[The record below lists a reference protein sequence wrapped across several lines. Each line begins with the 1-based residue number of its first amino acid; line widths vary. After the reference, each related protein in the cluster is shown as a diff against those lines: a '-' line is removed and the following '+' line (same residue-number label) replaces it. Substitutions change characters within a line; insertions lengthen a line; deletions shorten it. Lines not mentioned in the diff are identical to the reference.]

1 MNSSTFLPGNN
12 DKTVR
17 TQSTT
22 FHIQPHSKQKV
33 SYFHHKDVGNFHFGL
48 QHPMKPHRLTLT
60 NNLVLSYGLHK
71 KMTVYCPPKATDDE
85 LMEFHETDYI
95 KFLKEVTPE
104 NSEEFAEDFPKF
116 NISEDCPIFEG
127 LYDFCQIYAGA
138 SIGAAHQLASD
149 GADIC
154 INWSG
159 GLHHAKRFEASGFC
173 FVNDIVLAIQHL
185 LRFYPRVLYIDIDIH
200 HGDGVQ
206 EAFYATDR
214 VMTVSFHKY
223 DSGSFFPGTGNI
235 SEIGYGLGKFF
246 CLNVPLKDGIDDDS
260 YVSLFKDV
268 ILDVRDHYQP
278 SVIVLQCG
286 ADSLGKDRLGGF
298 NISIKAHGEC
308 VKFIKS
314 WQIPLLV
321 LGGGGYRISNVARC
335 WTYETGIL
343 LDTELQPELP
353 QKNHYYN
360 FFGPDFSLHPP
371 LVRKM
376 DNLNTRSE
384 LQKISQQVHELLRFL
399 DGVPSVQ
406 MQELPG
412 DLQGILDESDEELR
426 DAREDQTVDVRGRK
440 RLMWHDNEYFD
451 GDSDNDKDDD
461 QNMDVDLS

>member
-1 MNSSTFLPGNN
+1 MSSSSFLPSNN
-12 DKTVR
+12 DKTVL
-17 TQSTT
+17 TQPAT

-48 QHPMKPHRLTLT
+48 QHPMKPHRLALT

-85 LMEFHETDYI
+85 LMEFHEVDYI
-95 KFLKEVTPE
+95 KFLKKVTPE
-104 NSEEFAEDFPKF
+104 NSEEFAIDFPRF
-116 NISEDCPIFEG
+116 NINADCPIFEG

-138 SIGAAHQLASD
+138 SIAAAHHLASD

-159 GLHHAKRFEASGFC
+159 GLHHAKRYEASGFC

-206 EAFYATDR
+206 EAFFATDR

-223 DSGSFFPGTGNI
+223 DGSFFPGTGNT
-235 SEIGYGLGKFF
+235 SEIGCGLGKFF
-246 CLNVPLKDGIDDDS
+246 SLNVPLKDGIDDNS
-260 YVSLFKDV
+260 YVTLFKEV
-268 ILDVRDHYQP
+268 MLDVRDHYQP
-278 SVIVLQCG
+278 SVVVLQCG

-308 VKFIKS
+308 VRFIKS
-314 WQIPLLV
+314 WQVPLLV
-321 LGGGGYRISNVARC
+321 LGGGGYRIPNVARC

-343 LDTELQPELP
+343 LDTELQSELP
-353 QKNHYYN
+353 QKTHYYN

-371 LVRKM
+371 LVRKI
-376 DNLNTRSE
+376 DDLNKRSDLKQIYQE
-384 LQKISQQVHELLRFL
+384 VHELLRFL
-399 DGVPSVQ
+399 DGAPSVQ

-412 DLQGILDESDEELR
+412 NLQSIFNGIDEEFRDVGFRVTTINGDMILWNLSDCISLR
-426 DAREDQTVDVRGRK
+426 NWALK
-440 RLMWHDNEYFD
+440 
-451 GDSDNDKDDD
+451 
-461 QNMDVDLS
+461 DVD

>member
-1 MNSSTFLPGNN
+1 MSF
-12 DKTVR
+12 R
-17 TQSTT
+17 
-22 FHIQPHSKQKV
+22 V

-48 QHPMKPHRLTLT
+48 QHPMKPHRLALT

-85 LMEFHETDYI
+85 LMEFHEVDYI
-95 KFLKEVTPE
+95 KFLKKVTPE
-104 NSEEFAEDFPKF
+104 NSEEFAIDFPRF
-116 NISEDCPIFEG
+116 NINADCPIFEG

-138 SIGAAHQLASD
+138 SIAAAHHLASD

-159 GLHHAKRFEASGFC
+159 GLHHAKRYEASGFC

-206 EAFYATDR
+206 EAFFATDR

-223 DSGSFFPGTGNI
+223 DGSFFPGTGNT
-235 SEIGYGLGKFF
+235 SEIGCGLGKFF
-246 CLNVPLKDGIDDDS
+246 SLNVPLKDGIDDNS
-260 YVSLFKDV
+260 YVTLFKDV
-268 ILDVRDHYQP
+268 MLDVRDHYQP
-278 SVIVLQCG
+278 SVVVLQCG

-308 VKFIKS
+308 VRFIKS
-314 WQIPLLV
+314 WQVPLLV
-321 LGGGGYRISNVARC
+321 LGGGGYRIPNVARC

-343 LDTELQPELP
+343 LDTELQSELP
-353 QKNHYYN
+353 QKTHYYN

-371 LVRKM
+371 L
-376 DNLNTRSE
+376 E
-384 LQKISQQVHELLRFL
+384 VHELLRFL
-399 DGVPSVQ
+399 DGAPSVQ

-412 DLQGILDESDEELR
+412 NLQSIFNGIDEEFR
-426 DAREDQTVDVRGRK
+426 DVGFRGRK
-440 RLMWHDNEYFD
+440 PLMWNENEYFD
-451 GDSDNDKDDD
+451 GDSDNDKW
-461 QNMDVDLS
+461 

>member
-1 MNSSTFLPGNN
+1 
-12 DKTVR
+12 
-17 TQSTT
+17 
-22 FHIQPHSKQKV
+22 
-33 SYFHHKDVGNFHFGL
+33 
-48 QHPMKPHRLTLT
+48 MKPHRLSLT
-60 NNLVLSYGLHK
+60 NNLVMSYDLHK
-71 KMTVYCPPKATDDE
+71 RMTVYCPLKATDDE
-85 LMEFHETDYI
+85 LMEFHETDYV
-95 KFLKEVTPE
+95 KFLKKVTPE
-104 NSEEFAEDFPKF
+104 NSEEYAEDFSKF

-127 LYDFCQIYAGA
+127 LYDFCQIYAGS
-138 SIGAAHQLASD
+138 SIAAAHQLASG

-185 LRFYPRVLYIDIDIH
+185 LRSVNKIFFLLDSKLFILFYLKDFTIKRFHPRVLYIDIDIH

-214 VMTVSFHKY
+214 VMTVSLHKY

-235 SEIGYGLGKFF
+235 NEIGYGFGKFF

-268 ILDVRDHYQP
+268 ISDVREHYQP

-308 VKFIKS
+308 VQFVKS

-321 LGGGGYRISNVARC
+321 LGGGGYRIPNVARC

-343 LDTELQPELP
+343 VDAELSSELP
-353 QKNHYYN
+353 EKTHYYN

-371 LVRKM
+371 LIRKM
-376 DNLNTRSE
+376 DNFNTRNE

-412 DLQGILDESDEELR
+412 DLQCILDESDEELR
-426 DAREDQTVDVRGRK
+426 DARDDQTVDVRRK

-461 QNMDVDLS
+461 QNMVVDLN

>member
-1 MNSSTFLPGNN
+1 MSSSSFLPSNN
-12 DKTVR
+12 KTVL
-17 TQSTT
+17 TQPET

-48 QHPMKPHRLTLT
+48 QHPMKPHRLALT

-85 LMEFHETDYI
+85 LMEFHEIDYI
-95 KFLKEVTPE
+95 KFLKKVTPE
-104 NSEEFAEDFPKF
+104 NSEEFAIDFPRF
-116 NISEDCPIFEG
+116 NINADCPIFEG

-138 SIGAAHQLASD
+138 SIAAAHHLASD

-159 GLHHAKRFEASGFC
+159 GLHHAKRYEASGFC

-206 EAFYATDR
+206 EAFFATDR

-223 DSGSFFPGTGNI
+223 DGSFFPGTGNT
-235 SEIGYGLGKFF
+235 SEIGCGLGKFF
-246 CLNVPLKDGIDDDS
+246 SLNVPLKDGIDDNN
-260 YVSLFKDV
+260 YVTLFKDV
-268 ILDVRDHYQP
+268 MLDVRDHYQP
-278 SVIVLQCG
+278 SVVVLQCG

-308 VKFIKS
+308 VRFIKS

-321 LGGGGYRISNVARC
+321 LGGGGYRIPNVARC

-353 QKNHYYN
+353 QKTHYYN

-371 LVRKM
+371 LVRKI
-376 DNLNTRSE
+376 DDLNKRSE
-384 LQKISQQVHELLRFL
+384 LKQIYQEVHELLRFL
-399 DGVPSVQ
+399 DGAPSVQ

-412 DLQGILDESDEELR
+412 NLQSIFDGIDEEFR
-426 DAREDQTVDVRGRK
+426 DAGFRGRK
-440 RLMWHDNEYFD
+440 PLMWNENEYFD
-451 GDSDNDKDDD
+451 GDSDNDKW
-461 QNMDVDLS
+461 

>member
-1 MNSSTFLPGNN
+1 MSF
-12 DKTVR
+12 R
-17 TQSTT
+17 
-22 FHIQPHSKQKV
+22 V

-48 QHPMKPHRLTLT
+48 QHPMKPHRLALT

-85 LMEFHETDYI
+85 LMEFHEVDYI
-95 KFLKEVTPE
+95 KFLKKVTPE
-104 NSEEFAEDFPKF
+104 NSEEFAIDFPRF
-116 NISEDCPIFEG
+116 NINADCPIFEG

-138 SIGAAHQLASD
+138 SIAAAHHLASD

-159 GLHHAKRFEASGFC
+159 GLHHAKRYEASGFC

-206 EAFYATDR
+206 EAFFATDR

-223 DSGSFFPGTGNI
+223 DGSFFPGTGNT
-235 SEIGYGLGKFF
+235 SEIGCGLGKFF
-246 CLNVPLKDGIDDDS
+246 SLNVPLKDGIDDNS
-260 YVSLFKDV
+260 YVTLFKEV
-268 ILDVRDHYQP
+268 MLDVRDHYQP
-278 SVIVLQCG
+278 SVVVLQCG

-308 VKFIKS
+308 VRFIKS
-314 WQIPLLV
+314 WQVPLLV
-321 LGGGGYRISNVARC
+321 LGGGGYRIPNVARC

-343 LDTELQPELP
+343 LDTELQSELP
-353 QKNHYYN
+353 QKTHYYN

-371 LVRKM
+371 L
-376 DNLNTRSE
+376 E
-384 LQKISQQVHELLRFL
+384 VHELLRFL
-399 DGVPSVQ
+399 DGAPSVQ

-412 DLQGILDESDEELR
+412 NLQSIFNGIDEEFR
-426 DAREDQTVDVRGRK
+426 DVGFRGRK
-440 RLMWHDNEYFD
+440 PLMWNENEYFD
-451 GDSDNDKDDD
+451 GDSDNDKW
-461 QNMDVDLS
+461 